1 MPSLSQTHLVIGIM
15 KTMHVVKAT
24 NNKPHSSFWPVQHP
38 TQVMTT
44 AMSTQLEQLW
54 CNSELLKM
62 RCCKK
67 SKLLWLYLQNPC
79 PSLKS
84 TLAQASVSAS
94 KQGAP
99 KVSFLTTLI
108 PFQIDYTTSS
118 QAMMH
123 LEMSSLSHWKL
134 QVKMHMPIQVNK
146 LDLFHSW
153 EGKWKHERNHTEFGS
168 FWHSQWLNTNYSSL
182 LNPQYLCTKGNIK
195 LGKCNAMKRPA
206 QWKASTVKRL
216 MQWKGLCSKKAS
228 AAKTPVQ
235 RRGQHSEE
243 ASAVEE

>member
-1 MPSLSQTHLVIGIM
+1 
-15 KTMHVVKAT
+15 
-24 NNKPHSSFWPVQHP
+24 
-38 TQVMTT
+38 MTT
-44 AMSTQLEQLW
+44 ATSTQLEWLW
-54 CNSELLKM
+54 CDSELLKM

-67 SKLLWLYLQNPC
+67 SKLLWLYLQNLC

-84 TLAQASVSAS
+84 TSAQASTSTS

-118 QAMMH
+118 QAMH
-123 LEMSSLSHWKL
+123 LEMSALSHWKL
-134 QVKMHMPIQVNK
+134 WVKMHMPIQVNK
-146 LDLFHSW
+146 PDLFYSR
-153 EGKWKHERNHTEFGS
+153 EGKRKHERNHTEFSS

-182 LNPQYLCTKGNIK
+182 LNPLYLCTKGNIK

-206 QWKASTVKRL
+206 QWKASAAKRL
-216 MQWKGLCSKKAS
+216 MQWKGPCSKKAS
-228 AAKTPVQ
+228 ALKTPAQ

-243 ASAVEE
+243 ASTAEE